1 MSVIPNNATETII
14 AAMTERIVQQF
25 DPLRIILFGSQARGD
40 AGPWSDVDLLVVL
53 PEVVNKREAA
63 VEVRRALVNFTVS
76 KDIIVTTPDEIERRG
91 DLVGTILR
99 PALRE
104 GKVLY
109 ERGIVIPHKQNFEGE
124 LR

>member
-1 MSVIPNNATETII
+1 MTPDNTTENVI

-25 DPLRIILFGSQARGD
+25 APLRIILFGSQARGD

-53 PEVVNKREAA
+53 PEVTNKREAA
-63 VEVRRALVNFTVS
+63 VEVRRALANFAMS
-76 KDIIVTTPDEIERRG
+76 KDIIITTPDEIKRRG

-109 ERGIVIPHKQNFEGE
+109 ERN
-124 LR
+124 

>member
-1 MSVIPNNATETII
+1 MPDNATEDVI

-53 PEVVNKREAA
+53 PEVTNKREAA

-91 DLVGTILR
+91 GLVGTILR
-99 PALRE
+99 PALGE

-109 ERGIVIPHKQNFEGE
+109 ERGSVIPHKPNFEGE

>member
-1 MSVIPNNATETII
+1 MTIEQERTQRELMNLDSRYNATENVI

-25 DPLRIILFGSQARGD
+25 NPLRIILFGSQARGD

-53 PEVVNKREAA
+53 PEVANKREAA
-63 VEVRRALVNFTVS
+63 VEVRRALVNFTIS

-104 GKVLY
+104 GKILY
-109 ERGIVIPHKQNFEGE
+109 ERN
-124 LR
+124 

>member
-1 MSVIPNNATETII
+1 
-14 AAMTERIVQQF
+14 MTERIVQQF

-53 PEVVNKREAA
+53 PEVANKREAA

-109 ERGIVIPHKQNFEGE
+109 ERN
-124 LR
+124 

>member
-1 MSVIPNNATETII
+1 MSVTPNNATENVI

-53 PEVVNKREAA
+53 PEVANKREAA
-63 VEVRRALVNFTVS
+63 VAVRRALGSFTVS

-109 ERGIVIPHKQNFEGE
+109 ERN
-124 LR
+124 